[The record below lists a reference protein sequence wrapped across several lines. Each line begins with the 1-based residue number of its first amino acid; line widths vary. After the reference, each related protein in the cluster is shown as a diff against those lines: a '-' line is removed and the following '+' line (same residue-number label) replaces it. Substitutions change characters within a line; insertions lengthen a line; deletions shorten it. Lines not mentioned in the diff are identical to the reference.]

1 MCRTGGGHKVLFAE
15 TLLLTRAGMRFAST
29 PSEPCAFQGGHI
41 GTRLPAGGGWMSKTK
56 GFAVLVGTVLL
67 LAAFASP
74 AQAAI
79 HEQVA
84 AYCSGGGVGVIDQ
97 AGFLEPPGITDPTK
111 SNFAQPVLSD
121 GVVVITASGP
131 VTTDAPPS
139 KYPAGSSPFAL
150 PAPDHPSTHCNAL
163 QP

>member
-1 MCRTGGGHKVLFAE
+1 
-15 TLLLTRAGMRFAST
+15 MRRK
-29 PSEPCAFQGGHI
+29 I
-41 GTRLPAGGGWMSKTK
+41 GTAVVTSTVPL
-56 GFAVLVGTVLL
+56 VLVAL
-67 LAAFASP
+67 ASP

-84 AYCSGGGVGVIDQ
+84 AYCSGGGVGAIND

-111 SNFAQPVLSD
+111 QNFAAPVLHN
-121 GVVVITASGP
+121 GVVVIDPASGLP

-150 PAPDHPSTHCNAL
+150 PAPEHPSTNCNAL